1 MASSAASHLFT
12 VCLTSKSRVLI
23 SLTVNQ
29 TLLKFY
35 MPLHFEIAVS
45 GPLSVMLIPQNMSDI
60 GVENALVKA
69 FGNMVEFLQVLVKV
83 DHNMPGRV

>member
-29 TLLKFY
+29 ILLKY
-35 MPLHFEIAVS
+35 YVPIHFEIAVP
-45 GPLSVMLIPQNMSDI
+45 GPLPVLLIPLNMSDI
-60 GVENALVKA
+60 SVENALVEVFDNA
-69 FGNMVEFLQVLVKV
+69 VEFLQVLVKV
-83 DHNMPGRV
+83 DHDMPGRV